1 MTTPRF
7 DSNCS
12 RRFVI
17 RFERKFLIRRSL
29 AISLISICLCI
40 TDSIPLSQT
49 VYLDSIPLSQTV
61 YLDITDSVPPL
72 SQTVYL
78 DSIPLSQTV
87 YLDSVPLS
95 QTVYLDITDSVPPL
109 SQTVYLD
116 SVPLSQTVYLDITDS
131 VPPLSQTV
139 YLDSIPLSQTVYL
152 DSVRLLHHCFCF
164 GLTLLTNLH
173 RLIEQWQTLLWIY
186 LLPTLVILS
195 ITAQH
200 SR

>member
-87 YLDSVPLS
+87 YLDS
-95 QTVYLDITDSVPPL
+95 
-109 SQTVYLD
+109 
-116 SVPLSQTVYLDITDS
+116 
-131 VPPLSQTV
+131 
-139 YLDSIPLSQTVYL
+139 IPLSQTVYL